1 MTKLTLTVQD
11 IEILK
16 KAKDKIYHRKRL
28 SSDESEILN
37 NFLATLPPSET
48 ILNLKF
54 PIDESFEFEIF
65 DIAQMWPYLKKWID
79 LFNKLFSKRKGLS
92 GHACWISADD
102 SEELVRK
109 NIIITGSFIP
119 SFAYSKKRMVQ
130 QSLSFGNWKMPEP
143 SPTCTNSKAHGK
155 NLTYLLLKPC
165 SLVGPK
171 QHFPKSLNSFYKLQA
186 QKQQRT
192 DSITLSGCFYV
203 NA

>member
-119 SFAYSKKRMVQ
+119 SFAYSKKGKDENKIIGFNLETDGKAV
-130 QSLSFGNWKMPEP
+130 LEVWKMEDARTFPDLYEFKGTWKE
-143 SPTCTNSKAHGK
+143 S
-155 NLTYLLLKPC
+155 YLLIVKTLQSGWP
-165 SLVGPK
+165 
-171 QHFPKSLNSFYKLQA
+171 QTTFPKEFEQFL
-186 QKQQRT
+186 
-192 DSITLSGCFYV
+192 
-203 NA
+203 